1 MASGDRDALH
11 LLMDRTGAKLFA
23 ICLRIL
29 GDEAEAE
36 DAVQEVFVSVW
47 HRAGSFDATRAS
59 PISWLSAIARNRAI
73 DRLRSSRRVRES
85 ASIEAAAHVADDR
98 PDPHALA
105 LAGDEARRLY
115 LCMDGLEDRQRGAIR
130 SAFFEGLSY
139 PELAERTSVPLG
151 TMKSWIRRGLQQLKA
166 CLDG

>member
-1 MASGDRDALH
+1 MAAGDRQALR
-11 LLMDRTGAKLFA
+11 LIFDRTGAKLFA
-23 ICLRIL
+23 ICHRIL

-47 HRAGSFDATRAS
+47 QRAASFDASRAS
-59 PISWLSAIARNRAI
+59 PISWLAAIARNRAI
-73 DRLRSSRRVRES
+73 DRLRSGRRVRDTAPLEV
-85 ASIEAAAHVADDR
+85 AAEIADDR
-98 PDPHALA
+98 PDPQALA

-115 LCMDGLEDRQRGAIR
+115 GCMDGLEDRQRGAIR
-130 SAFFEGLSY
+130 SAFFDGLSY